1 MWGSDSESPGVP
13 DGARMVLVLEPS
25 MSRGDACTALAGRR
39 DRVLFV
45 GYGGATEADL
55 AGRLEERF
63 EEPPPVRALG
73 VGGDVEPGDL
83 TGQGIT
89 IAEAL
94 SPGTAVCVDSLGALF
109 QYADREQVFQLIH
122 TLGERCA
129 ESSAAMHFH
138 LDPAAVD
145 DRTVA
150 AVSLLMDAVVD
161 VESEAVTVRPELT
174 GTN

>member
-1 MWGSDSESPGVP
+1 MWGSEDPPLPEDAS
-13 DGARMVLVLEPS
+13 MVLVLEPS
-25 MSRGDACTALAGRR
+25 MSRGDACAALAGRR

-45 GYGGATEADL
+45 GYGGTTEADL

-73 VGGDVEPGDL
+73 VGDDVEPGDL

-89 IAEAL
+89 IAEAM

-122 TLGERCA
+122 ALGERCA
-129 ESSAAMHFH
+129 ESAAAMHFH

-150 AVSLLMDAVVD
+150 VLSLLMDAVVD

-174 GTN
+174 ETD

>member
-1 MWGSDSESPGVP
+1 MWGSEDPPLPEDAS
-13 DGARMVLVLEPS
+13 MVLVLEPS
-25 MSRGDACTALAGRR
+25 MSRGDACAALAGRR

-45 GYGGATEADL
+45 GYGGTTEADL
-55 AGRLEERF
+55 AGRLKERF

-73 VGGDVEPGDL
+73 VGDDVEPGDL

-89 IAEAL
+89 IAEAM

-122 TLGERCA
+122 ALGERCA
-129 ESSAAMHFH
+129 ESAAAMHFH

-150 AVSLLMDAVVD
+150 VLSLLMDAVVD

-174 GTN
+174 ETD

>member
-1 MWGSDSESPGVP
+1 MWGSGSESPGVP
-13 DGARMVLVLEPS
+13 DGARMVLVLGPS
-25 MSRGDACTALAGRR
+25 MSRGDACAALAGRR

-94 SPGTAVCVDSLGALF
+94 S
-109 QYADREQVFQLIH
+109 
-122 TLGERCA
+122 
-129 ESSAAMHFH
+129 
-138 LDPAAVD
+138 
-145 DRTVA
+145 
-150 AVSLLMDAVVD
+150 LLMDAVVD
-161 VESEAVTVRPELT
+161 VESEAMTVRPELT

>member
-1 MWGSDSESPGVP
+1 MWGSEGP
-13 DGARMVLVLEPS
+13 DLPDEARLVLVLTPS
-25 MSRGDACTALAGRR
+25 LSGQNACAALSGAGS
-39 DRVLFV
+39 RVLLV
-45 GYGGATEADL
+45 GYAGVTEADL
-55 AGRLEERF
+55 LERLEDRLED
-63 EEPPPVRALG
+63 PPPVRALG
-73 VGGDVEPGDL
+73 VGGGVEPSDL

-89 IAEAL
+89 IEEAL
-94 SPGTAVCVDSLGALF
+94 SPGTAVCVDSLGALL
-109 QYADREQVFQLIH
+109 QYADREQVFQFIH

>member
-13 DGARMVLVLEPS
+13 NGARMVLVLEPS
-25 MSRGDACTALAGRR
+25 MSRGDACAALAGRR

-45 GYGGATEADL
+45 GYGDATEADL

-73 VGGDVEPGDL
+73 GGGVEPDDL
-83 TGQGIT
+83 IGQGIT

-122 TLGERCA
+122 ALGERCA
-129 ESSAAMHFH
+129 ESAAAMHVH

-150 AVSLLMDAVVD
+150 VLSLLMDAVVD

-174 GTN
+174 GTD